1 MGQLNYR
8 YVREGNV
15 VFDAPYEQ
23 TDMSQLGGLTSVP
36 LNQKWQAIAAYYYDL
51 KQHRNIDRL
60 VGLRYDSCCWS
71 VDLVLEQENK
81 PDNVTL
87 TSSTGARVTD
97 KDVITK
103 PTLVYFGYAFCPDV
117 CPTDL
122 ARNATAADILVERGI
137 DVGLA
142 FITIDPARDTPEVL
156 REYASMIH
164 PRLVGL
170 TGTPEEIAAVASAY
184 KVFYRKSGDDPENYL
199 MDHSTFTY
207 LMAPGSRFLEFY
219 PSAASAETVADS
231 VACFSAA
238 A

>member
-1 MGQLNYR
+1 MPR
-8 YVREGNV
+8 I
-15 VFDAPYEQ
+15 A
-23 TDMSQLGGLTSVP
+23 
-36 LNQKWQAIAAYYYDL
+36 AIAAASL
-51 KQHRNIDRL
+51 TL
-60 VGLRYDSCCWS
+60 VALAAGAFFALRPSSDDPYADCRTAK
-71 VDLVLEQENK
+71 VLGTAAIGG
-81 PDNVTL
+81 PFTL
-87 TSSTGARVTD
+87 TSGTGARVTD
-97 KDVITK
+97 TEVITR
-103 PTLVYFGYAFCPDV
+103 PTLIYFGYAFCPDV

>member
-1 MGQLNYR
+1 MPR
-8 YVREGNV
+8 I
-15 VFDAPYEQ
+15 A
-23 TDMSQLGGLTSVP
+23 
-36 LNQKWQAIAAYYYDL
+36 AIAAASL
-51 KQHRNIDRL
+51 TL
-60 VGLRYDSCCWS
+60 VALAAGAFFALRPSSDDPYADCRTAK
-71 VDLVLEQENK
+71 VLGTAAIGG
-81 PDNVTL
+81 PFTL
-87 TSSTGARVTD
+87 TSGTGARVTD
-97 KDVITK
+97 TEVITR
-103 PTLVYFGYAFCPDV
+103 PTLIYFGYAFCPDV

-184 KVFYRKSGDDPENYL
+184 KVFYRKSGDDPETYL

>member
-1 MGQLNYR
+1 MPR
-8 YVREGNV
+8 I
-15 VFDAPYEQ
+15 A
-23 TDMSQLGGLTSVP
+23 
-36 LNQKWQAIAAYYYDL
+36 AIAAASL
-51 KQHRNIDRL
+51 TL
-60 VGLRYDSCCWS
+60 AALAAGTFFALRPGADDPYAKCRTAK
-71 VDLVLEQENK
+71 VMGTAAIGV
-81 PDNVTL
+81 PFTL

-103 PTLVYFGYAFCPDV
+103 PTLVYFGYSFCPDI

-122 ARNATAADILVERGI
+122 TRNATAADILAERGI
-137 DVGLA
+137 DVGLVL
-142 FITIDPARDTPEVL
+142 ITFDPARDTPEIL
-156 REYASMIH
+156 RDYTAMIH